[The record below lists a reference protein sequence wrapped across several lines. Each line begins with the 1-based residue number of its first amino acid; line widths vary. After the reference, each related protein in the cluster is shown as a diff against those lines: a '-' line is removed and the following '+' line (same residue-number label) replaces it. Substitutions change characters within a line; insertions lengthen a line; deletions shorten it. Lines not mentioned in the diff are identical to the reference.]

1 MGVFRRP
8 ELEKDNPVAPQM
20 YVGPRRRL
28 ALARAASKSPVPV
41 QGDMV
46 GTLQAL
52 TDAAEQFVATVPA
65 SKKRHKE
72 RAALLKAITQ
82 AQRLLSGG
90 VAALKG
96 TSRGGGVPGSTD
108 APGLCETRPA

>member
-28 ALARAASKSPVPV
+28 ALARAASKSPAPV

-46 GTLQAL
+46 EMLQIL
-52 TDAAEQFVATVPA
+52 TAAAERFVAAVPA
-65 SKKRHKE
+65 SKQRHKE
-72 RAALLKAITQ
+72 RTALLKAITQ
-82 AQRLLSGG
+82 AQRLLSDE
-90 VAALKG
+90 L
-96 TSRGGGVPGSTD
+96 P
-108 APGLCETRPA
+108 L